1 MKEKI
6 FTSILTFFTCTIL
19 FGQDLEKINY
29 SGNINQ
35 DSKVKLSE
43 NWIASIKDN
52 NVLIYNG
59 SIQNETD
66 RNVKNLEL
74 KLYLVPQIVVNNP
87 NEMEGYLVS
96 AVPIKNVSK
105 NSSLV
110 GVNIKNSLTQVP
122 PTGIYEPI
130 LILSNKNNEI
140 LSFHIVKNKIESKEN
155 NLAIMM
161 PPPVKPAPKVSEEIL
176 NPVVKMDIKEDNSLS
191 LEKEWKVEVDFKNF
205 MVKILGGDIANNTD
219 EAINNMIL
227 DVYLTKENQSTITS
241 NFEAVHIATAPLS
254 KEIESYKKFV
264 DTSITTNLTR
274 IPQNGEYYILLTL
287 SVKDNNGNA
296 VVKTKRA
303 FSELVSF

>member
-191 LEKEWKVEVDFKNF
+191 LEKEWTVEVDFKNF

-227 DVYLTKENQSTITS
+227 DVYLTKENQSIITS

-274 IPQNGEYYILLTL
+274 IPQNGEYHILLTL